1 IARRE
6 VQGRTRR
13 GSGARLSLRELRRQ
27 LHASE
32 PRPDRRQLP
41 RQSARL
47 QDADRRFRGQGDAV
61 PAHGQ
66 MVRQVLSMRDRPLAA
81 RRRRLAWQL
90 CALQIRSQHLL
101 ACRLGPVRSSRP
113 VDLHGADGS
122 VGGGRRGERRFRH
135 LPRTLAGRRT
145 FLPAALVPHE
155 RHVGVHGAHLWPVRR
170 QAGRLRAGRRE
181 PSQLH
186 AAAWSGSQRLRE
198 GLDRGAQAAQ
208 ARRYAG
214 LHVRNAVSAAPHSLR
229 RATGNAA
236 TRLRGLLEGPRAEVR
251 QPPVKLAS
259 LKHGRDG
266 KLVVVSR
273 DLTKAT
279 SAAAIAPTLQAALD
293 SWAEA
298 APRLAALADQ
308 LARDAVPS
316 FAFREQDCAAPL
328 PRAYQWLDGSAYLN
342 HVGLGRKARGAEMP
356 PNALTDPLM
365 YQGSS
370 DAPFGPRDPILLAD
384 EAYGADMEAEVAV
397 I

>member
-1 IARRE
+1 
-6 VQGRTRR
+6 
-13 GSGARLSLRELRRQ
+13 
-27 LHASE
+27 
-32 PRPDRRQLP
+32 
-41 RQSARL
+41 
-47 QDADRRFRGQGDAV
+47 
-61 PAHGQ
+61 
-66 MVRQVLSMRDRPLAA
+66 
-81 RRRRLAWQL
+81 
-90 CALQIRSQHLL
+90 
-101 ACRLGPVRSSRP
+101 
-113 VDLHGADGS
+113 
-122 VGGGRRGERRFRH
+122 
-135 LPRTLAGRRT
+135 
-145 FLPAALVPHE
+145 
-155 RHVGVHGAHLWPVRR
+155 
-170 QAGRLRAGRRE
+170 
-181 PSQLH
+181 
-186 AAAWSGSQRLRE
+186 
-198 GLDRGAQAAQ
+198 
-208 ARRYAG
+208 
-214 LHVRNAVSAAPHSLR
+214 
-229 RATGNAA
+229 
-236 TRLRGLLEGPRAEVR
+236 
-251 QPPVKLAS
+251 VKLAS

-397 I
+397 IAGDVPMNVSADEAGQAIRLVMLANDVSLRNLIPAELAKGFGFLQSKAQTAFSPVATTRDELGECWRGGTVHLPLRVDLNGEPLGRVEAGVDVAFEFPALIAHAAKTRPLTAGTIVGSGTVSNRDDDGAPGRPVARDGRGYSCIAEARAIETIIYGRPATPFLRFGDVVRIEMADRNGRSIFGAIEQEVKRIDPSRGGGVAGES